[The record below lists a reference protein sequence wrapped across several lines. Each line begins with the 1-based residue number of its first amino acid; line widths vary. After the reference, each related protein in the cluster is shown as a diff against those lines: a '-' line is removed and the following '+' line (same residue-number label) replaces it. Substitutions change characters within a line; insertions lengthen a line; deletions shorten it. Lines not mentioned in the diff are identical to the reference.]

1 MNRAILNRY
10 KPNKKELAL
19 LDRQLNR
26 LYGRLEEVEEVS
38 GKVSKSSDDWP
49 YIEEHMTVR
58 MADPK
63 AAAKIKDKIR
73 VKESRRQTVQ
83 LEVLEVEGFIESLP
97 DGIERQIFEMVY
109 LEGMSQG
116 EVGEILNLER
126 SGISKK
132 ISGCLKD
139 SQHSHF

>member
-10 KPNKKELAL
+10 KTNKKELAL
-19 LDRQLNR
+19 LERQLNR

-49 YIEEHMTVR
+49 YIEEHVTVR
-58 MADPK
+58 MAEPK
-63 AAAKIKDKIR
+63 AASKIKDKIR

-116 EVGEILNLER
+116 EAAEMIGYSKGR
-126 SGISKK
+126 ISQM
-132 ISGCLKD
+132 ISNVVKD
-139 SQHSHF
+139 

>member
-49 YIEEHMTVR
+49 YIQEHMTVR
-58 MADPK
+58 MAEPK
-63 AAAKIKDKIR
+63 AASMIKDKIR

-116 EVGEILNLER
+116 EAAEMTGYTQSMV
-126 SGISKK
+126 SKIIK
-132 ISGCLKD
+132 GVVKD
-139 SQHSHF
+139 S